1 MNRVNLNF
9 IVIAFIIT
17 LTACEKNQET
27 LSGSV
32 SEINAFVLE
41 GNEYNDRID
50 VVKLLVNSERRYDAA
65 NEKNVWE
72 GVEVAKSDYRN
83 GSFSIKLPDDIS
95 NLNPFDIALP
105 PKINI
110 SNKNVSY
117 SNSNLIAYNKDGEQ
131 VGYFYYVCYKEEMME
146 AESGLCYFN
155 NDFTITGTDTET
167 DEWGTTYII
176 YDCNFK
182 KGWNFIYWHGN
193 RPDGKGNRIDKT
205 TTSVTGSM
213 YWLFRANNDPGC

>member
-1 MNRVNLNF
+1 MNRINLNF

-27 LSGSV
+27 VSGSV

-50 VVKLLVNSERRYDAA
+50 VVKLLINCERRYDAA

-72 GVEVAKSDYRN
+72 GVEVAKSDYSN

-95 NLNPFDIALP
+95 NLNPFDIVLP

-117 SNSNLIAYNKDGEQ
+117 SNSNLIAYNKDSEQ
-131 VGYFYYVCYKEEMME
+131 VGYFYYVCYKNEMLE
-146 AESGLCYFN
+146 AEAGLCYFN

-182 KGWNFIYWHGN
+182 KGWNFLYWHGN

-205 TTSVTGSM
+205 TTSVIGSM